1 MMLAIIGV
9 VLYLNRMTGNSI
21 MSFLVFVLP
30 LPSIFYIAK
39 YGLRQGLVLSGAI
52 LLFPILI
59 GDFIAL
65 FYVATAVVVG
75 IVYGYGVYKDK
86 DNGWLIIAT
95 TIFTAISSFIEV
107 YLLSAFVGID
117 FIGEM
122 KAIVEVLVKQFQ
134 DSGAVNIPSN
144 ITVLVLSMIPMVL
157 ILTALASAFVTHVAA
172 IVMLQRLKIKTRKMK
187 PMSEWVIPVKVALIF
202 SVGIF
207 ANIGLRYTDNET
219 YQIILTNI
227 YSLSAM
233 VFCADAFI
241 FLVIFAKVSNRRYLS
256 ILAILVFILQPF
268 GIVIG
273 LFDCFTDLRKRVLY
287 NYAKSLR

>member
-39 YGLRQGLVLSGAI
+39 YGLKQGLILSVAI

-107 YLLSAFVGID
+107 YLLSTFVGVD

-122 KAIVEVLVKQFQ
+122 RDIVEMMVKQFQ
-134 DSGAVNIPSN
+134 DSGAVNMPSN

-187 PMSEWVIPVKVALIF
+187 PMSEWVIPVKVALVFAI
-202 SVGIF
+202 GIF
-207 ANIGLRYTDNET
+207 ANIGLRYTNNET

-233 VFCADAFI
+233 VFLCGCLYFPGH
-241 FLVIFAKVSNRRYLS
+241 LV
-256 ILAILVFILQPF
+256 
-268 GIVIG
+268 
-273 LFDCFTDLRKRVLY
+273 
-287 NYAKSLR
+287 KSLQKALYWDSSHFGLSLAALWYRPRFV